1 MRRRSAVL
9 AAASALLLLAGPS
22 LAAQDNGY
30 PVVPVEY
37 DPGSLGTI
45 TAQWETHVGLPDAG
59 SSDHALHLGKDGELT
74 DDAAAFAVV
83 QKVEGTVI
91 PDTVSFW
98 IPADGDDSY
107 CNNGSPRWNIYTEQ
121 EGGLYPHFLGCAFGE
136 ETGEATD
143 RRGREWVQLT
153 WSTRTA
159 PQALPPIPTGF
170 TALAVQLVQDE
181 PGSTLI
187 DDIEY
192 NGKTMGKPGNGEDTP
207 QA

>member
-1 MRRRSAVL
+1 MRRRTSVL
-9 AAASALLLLAGPS
+9 ASAAAVLLLAAPS
-22 LAAQDNGY
+22 LAASDKGY

-37 DPGSLGTI
+37 DPGDLGTI

-59 SSDHALHLGKDGELT
+59 SSDHALHLAKEGNLT
-74 DDAAAFAVV
+74 DNAAAFAVL

-91 PDTVSFW
+91 PDSVSFW

-121 EGGLYPHFLGCAFGE
+121 EGGAVPHFLGCAFGE
-136 ETGEATD
+136 ETGTATD
-143 RRGREWVQLT
+143 SRGRDWVQLT

-159 PQALPPIPTGF
+159 PQSIPPIEPGF
-170 TALAVQLVQDE
+170 TELSVQIVQDE

-192 NGKTMGKPGNGEDTP
+192 DGWTMGKPGNGEETP
-207 QA
+207 TD